1 MANEYWTLEK
11 AQDELKSFDPKI
23 VDNIY
28 KKEIS
33 SGDQQR
39 IKLLEFSHYL
49 ENFLWPNFNESTS
62 TPAFCMSVVFL
73 VNEKFKE
80 RIEVWKVFEE
90 SPEHF
95 PFLFNQI
102 LQKSLD
108 VINIQKTTPAFI
120 REQIAILIF
129 LNHCF
134 SSMEMEICREQAKKL
149 VSLSMWSC
157 LLPKRREEEFAS
169 IPEWKKFWKK
179 LMKKDNPELKEKLEW
194 ERHYMQNLIKKF
206 LTVLEAIPEKGK
218 LNEDV
223 VKYCERFLEFVIDL
237 ESLLPTRRFF
247 NTVLDDSHLVVRCSI
262 SNLIK
267 RTEGKLFSQVS
278 ENTTFIIIHPI
289 STSNRIYLKISV
301 KFV

>member
-1 MANEYWTLEK
+1 MASEYWTLEK
-11 AQDELKSFDPKI
+11 SQDELKDFNAKI
-23 VDNIY
+23 VEDIY

-33 SGDQQR
+33 GGDQQR

-49 ENFLWPNFNESTS
+49 ENYLWPNYNESSS
-62 TPAFCMSVVFL
+62 THGFCMSIVFL

-95 PFLFNQI
+95 SFLFNQI
-102 LQKSLD
+102 LQQSL
-108 VINIQKTTPAFI
+108 IEIQIQKATPALI

-134 SSMEMEICREQAKKL
+134 SSMEVEICRDQAKKL

-157 LLPKRREEEFAS
+157 LLPKRREEEFES

-179 LMKKDNPELKEKLEW
+179 LMKKDKPEMKEKLEW
-194 ERHYMQNLIKKF
+194 ERHFLQNLIKKF
-206 LTVLEAIPEKGK
+206 LAILEAIPEKGK
-218 LNEDV
+218 INEDV
-223 VKYCERFLEFVIDL
+223 VKYCERFLEFIIDL

-262 SNLIK
+262 SNLVN
-267 RTEGKLFSQVS
+267 RPEGKLFSQVS
-278 ENTTFIIIHPI
+278 VKTKFILFLYPI
-289 STSNRIYLKISV
+289 STSIIFIFLNLL
-301 KFV
+301 